1 MNLAA
6 ADVPPFR
13 RKGTIRCRPPRRRIA
28 FSLLDNERNEDMSAT
43 DSRGGDLS
51 SLESDIAALKRDVAS
66 LIGHLKVGVTGSAQA
81 AADQIGGG
89 SARLYDLAIEE
100 SSNAAKV
107 VAGRVGEQPLLC
119 LAIALG
125 LGFVGGRLLVR

>member
-1 MNLAA
+1 
-6 ADVPPFR
+6 
-13 RKGTIRCRPPRRRIA
+13 
-28 FSLLDNERNEDMSAT
+28 MSAT

-66 LIGHLKVGVTGSAQA
+66 LIGHLKVGVTDSAQTA
-81 AADQIGGG
+81 AEQIGGG
-89 SARLYDLAIEE
+89 STRLYDLAIEE
-100 SSNAAKV
+100 SSKAAKV
-107 VAGRVGEQPLLC
+107 VASRVGEQPLMC